1 MGFIIHLSH
10 PGVNASLALQ
20 FEHWLEEVDVE
31 PVVLVEPIESGDR
44 VCLIAVAA

>member
-1 MGFIIHLSH
+1 MGFTIHLSH
-10 PGVNASLALQ
+10 SGVNASLAPQ
-20 FEHWLEEVDVE
+20 SEYGLEEVDVE